1 MYEFISGK
9 IAESSPAHV
18 VIAANGLGYFIN
30 ISLNTYSELKDKEEI
45 TLYIHENIRE
55 DAYNLFGFYGRAER
69 EIFRQLIS
77 VSGIGSNTA
86 RMMLSSV
93 TPDELRHAILM
104 ANTDLLKGIK
114 GIGLKTAQRII
125 VDLKDKLGKD
135 HGEEKLFTSADNT
148 ARDEALSALVMLGF
162 ARAASQKAVEKIL
175 TEQPTAK
182 VEQIIKLALK
192 ML

>member
-1 MYEFISGK
+1 MYEFISGR

-18 VIAANGLGYFIN
+18 VISANGLGYFIN
-30 ISLNTYSELKDKEEI
+30 ISLNTYSELKNKEEV

-55 DAYNLFGFYGRAER
+55 DAYNLFGFFGRAER

-93 TPDELRHAILM
+93 TPEELRHAILM

-125 VDLKDKLGKD
+125 VDLKDKLGKE
-135 HGEEKLFTSADNT
+135 HGEEKLFASADNT
-148 ARDEALSALVMLGF
+148 AREEALSALVMLGF
-162 ARAASQKAVEKIL
+162 ARASSQKAIEKIL

>member
-30 ISLNTYSELKDKEEI
+30 ISLNTYTELKDKEEI

-55 DAYNLFGFYGRAER
+55 DAYNLFGFYSRAER

-93 TPDELRHAILM
+93 TPDELRHAILV

>member
-18 VIAANGLGYFIN
+18 VIATNGLGYFIN

-175 TEQPTAK
+175 MEQPTAK